1 MKGYNMIELI
11 YLKNK
16 IAFEADFLIAKDKLE
31 DFKAEYGE
39 DFEDDFEKPKKI
51 WFEDWVEI

>member
-1 MKGYNMIELI
+1 MKGFKMIELI

-16 IAFEADFLIAKDKLE
+16 RTFEADFLIAKDKLE

-39 DFEDDFEKPKKI
+39 DFAQSVRESLFLHKETS
-51 WFEDWVEI
+51 FH

>member
-1 MKGYNMIELI
+1 MIELI

-16 IAFEADFLIAKDKLE
+16 RAFEADFLIAIDKLE
-31 DFKAEYGE
+31 DFKNEYGE

-51 WFEDWVEI
+51 WCEDWVEI

>member
-1 MKGYNMIELI
+1 MIELI

-16 IAFEADFLIAKDKLE
+16 RTFEADFLVAVDKLE

-39 DFEDDFEKPKKI
+39 DFEDDFEPPKNI
-51 WFEDWVEI
+51 WFEDWIEI